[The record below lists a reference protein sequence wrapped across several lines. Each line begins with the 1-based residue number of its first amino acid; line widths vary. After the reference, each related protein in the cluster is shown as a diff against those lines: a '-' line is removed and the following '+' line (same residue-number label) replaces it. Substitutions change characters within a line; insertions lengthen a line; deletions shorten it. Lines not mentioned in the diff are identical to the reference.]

1 MKKKQVTFSES
12 AREAL
17 SNGVTILSNA
27 VGSTLGPNGR
37 TVIIQQPHGDPSSTK
52 DGVTVA
58 KSIALKDEL
67 ENMGVQLVRQASV
80 KTADQAGDGTSTS
93 TVLAAEIFNAG
104 LEALSEHNS
113 VDIKRGVDLG
123 VKDAVEYLQE
133 MSKEITDE
141 SQLEQIATISANNDE
156 EVGKLIA
163 TAMDKV
169 GQDGVITIEESRTG
183 DTYLETV
190 EGMQFSR
197 GYKSPYFVTDNKT
210 MSTTLEKPLIDNKT
224 MSTTLEKPLILITEE
239 RLTKAKDLLPLL
251 EACSSQNKSLVIIAD
266 DIDGEAL
273 STLVVN
279 KMRGILNVV
288 AVKAPEYGDRKKD
301 ALSDIAVLTGGQV
314 ITKEK
319 GMRLDRMD
327 MEWLGRA
334 RKVTVGKEDTTIVDG
349 GGTEESIIE
358 RVETIKA
365 LIDDSSSPFE
375 IEKLQERLG
384 RLVGGVGVLH
394 VGGHTELEMKEKK
407 DRVEDALHATRAAL
421 EEGILPG
428 GGVALVRAQQALEEK
443 VETMEFSHPDQR
455 VGYLLLTQCLNTPF
469 KLILNNAFGDK
480 LSIAFKQQSI
490 IEEDNLWYGY
500 NPRTEVFVDMYDAGI
515 IDPAKVTRLALEN
528 AASVAGTMLTTEAVI
543 SNLEQEGQT
552 DNTDN
557 LMLG

>member
-1 MKKKQVTFSES
+1 MKKEVTFSSS
-12 AREAL
+12 AREQL
-17 SNGVTILSNA
+17 SKGATILSNA
-27 VGSTLGPNGR
+27 VGATLGPNGR
-37 TVIIQQPHGDPSSTK
+37 TVIIQQAQGNPTSTK

-58 KSIALKDEL
+58 KSIELKEEI
-67 ENMGVQLVRQASV
+67 ENMGVQLVREASV
-80 KTADQAGDGTSTS
+80 KTADEAGDGTSTS

-104 LEALSEHNS
+104 LEALADHNS
-113 VDIKRGVDLG
+113 VDIKRGVDLA
-123 VKDAVEYLQE
+123 VKDVIVYLQDLA
-133 MSKEITDE
+133 KEITDE

-156 EVGKLIA
+156 EVGRLIA

-190 EGMQFSR
+190 EGMQFNR
-197 GYKSPYFVTDNKT
+197 GYKSPYFVTDNKS
-210 MSTTLEKPLIDNKT
+210 MSTTLDN
-224 MSTTLEKPLILITEE
+224 PLILITEE
-239 RLTKAKDLLPLL
+239 RVTKAKDLLPLL

-314 ITKEK
+314 IVKEK
-319 GMRLDRMD
+319 GMRLDRID
-327 MEWLGRA
+327 MEWLGKA
-334 RKVTVGKEDTTIVDG
+334 RKVTVGKDDTTIVDG
-349 GGTEESIIE
+349 RGGEEAIIE

-365 LIDDSSSPFE
+365 LIDDSVSPFE

-394 VGGHTELEMKEKK
+394 VGGHTEVEMKEKK

-428 GGVALVRAQQALEEK
+428 GGVALVRAQKELEDK
-443 VETMEFSHPDQR
+443 VDSLEFSHPDQK
-455 VGYLLLTQCLNTPF
+455 VGYMLLTQCLNTPF

-480 LSIAFKQQSI
+480 LSIALKQESI
-490 IEEDNLWYGY
+490 LKEENLWFGY
-500 NPRTEVFVDMYDAGI
+500 NPRTEQFVDMYDNGI
-515 IDPAKVTRLALEN
+515 IDPSKVTRLALEN

-543 SNLEQEGQT
+543 SNIDEEDSPGEISPE
-552 DNTDN
+552 
-557 LMLG
+557 MLLG

>member
-1 MKKKQVTFSES
+1 MKTKEITFSTT
-12 AREAL
+12 ARQSLLVGARRL
-17 SNGVTILSNA
+17 SKA
-27 VGSTLGPNGR
+27 VGATLGPNGR
-37 TVIIQQPHGDPSSTK
+37 TVIIQQSQGNPTSTK

-58 KSIALKDEL
+58 KSIELKDEVQ
-67 ENMGVQLVRQASV
+67 NMGVQLVRQASI
-80 KTADQAGDGTSTS
+80 KTADEAGDGTSTS
-93 TVLAAEIFNAG
+93 TVLAAHIFEEGLNAIKDR
-104 LEALSEHNS
+104 NS
-113 VDIKRGVDLG
+113 VDIKRGIDMAVI
-123 VKDAVEYLQE
+123 DAVNFLQDL
-133 MSKEITDE
+133 SKEITDE
-141 SQLEQIATISANNDE
+141 SQLEQIATISANNDD

-163 TAMDKV
+163 TAMEKV

-183 DTYLETV
+183 ETYLETV

-197 GYKSPYFVTDNKT
+197 GYKSPYFVT
-210 MSTTLEKPLIDNKT
+210 DNKT

-365 LIDDSSSPFE
+365 QIDDSSSPFE

-394 VGGHTELEMKEKK
+394 VGGHTEVEMKEKK

-421 EEGILPG
+421 EEGVLPG
-428 GGVALVRAQQALEEK
+428 GGIALLRAHQHLNTLLEE
-443 VETMEFSHPDQR
+443 VELDFSHPDQR
-455 VGYLLLTQCLNTPF
+455 EGYLLLANCLTKPF
-469 KLILNNAFGDK
+469 STILSNAFGDVM
-480 LSIAFKQQSI
+480 SIAVKQTE
-490 IEEDNLWYGY
+490 IEMNDNHWYGY
-500 NPRTEVFVDMYDAGI
+500 NPRTDEYVDMYEAGI
-515 IDPAKVTRLALEN
+515 IAPAKVTRMALEN

-543 SNLEQEGQT
+543 SNIDEEDSPGEISPE
-552 DNTDN
+552 
-557 LMLG
+557 MLLG